1 MSLIT
6 FLVYWKDKRAAVK
19 GAWRTPEKT
28 LHLLSLLGGWPG
40 ALMAQRMLRHKS
52 RKFKFQFIFWL
63 VVIMNCIGSVF
74 ILNPDFYI

>member
-19 GAWRTPEKT
+19 GTWRTPEKT

-40 ALMAQRMLRHKS
+40 ALIAQRMLRHKS